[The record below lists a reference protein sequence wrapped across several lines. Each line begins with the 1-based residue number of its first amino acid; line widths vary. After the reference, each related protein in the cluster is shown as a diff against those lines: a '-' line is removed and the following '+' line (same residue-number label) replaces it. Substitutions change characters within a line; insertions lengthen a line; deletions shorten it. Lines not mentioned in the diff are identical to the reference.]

1 MIEKLR
7 TFRKEYYLKK
17 QLDEEVIQLVESN
30 SQTLTEATQNC
41 ANLSPSFRLLEG
53 DKSDVV
59 GFCDFVFILI
69 INEHRISY

>member
-41 ANLSPSFRLLEG
+41 AN
-53 DKSDVV
+53 
-59 GFCDFVFILI
+59 
-69 INEHRISY
+69 